1 MQVWPAFSSL
11 PMAIFSAAPFRSV
24 HEASM
29 MQGDLPP
36 SSSVTGV
43 RLRAAASATCRP
55 TAVEPVKNRWSKGS
69 SENARATSTPP
80 VTTANSSGANCPAT
94 SLASSC
100 AVCGVNSLGLSSTR
114 LPAASAVALG
124 PKASCNG

>member
-1 MQVWPAFSSL
+1 MQVWPPLSSL
-11 PMAIFSAAPFRSV
+11 PTAIFRAAPSRSV

-55 TAVEPVKNRWSKGS
+55 TAVEPVKNR
-69 SENARATSTPP
+69 
-80 VTTANSSGANCPAT
+80 
-94 SLASSC
+94 
-100 AVCGVNSLGLSSTR
+100 
-114 LPAASAVALG
+114 
-124 PKASCNG
+124 